1 MGMKD
6 KGKKLK
12 EAAKE
17 VMGTGKKDEEA
28 MGTGKGEARQRGR
41 EAQDRLKERREQESR
56 QSSFDDLRDEND
68 DR

>member
-12 EAAKE
+12 EAAEE
-17 VMGTGKKDEEA
+17 VMGTGKKDEDA
-28 MGTGKGEARQRGR
+28 RGAGKGDVRKHGG
-41 EAQDRLKERREQESR
+41 EAQDRLKDREQESR